1 MPRTRRRSIFRILF
15 FLVVL
20 VVFAI
25 VLAPTAIGLFIARG
39 MIERAAGD
47 ALGAPVRIGSV
58 RLGWTGHQAIEGF
71 RVTAPDGS
79 EAMRADLRVDAGL
92 FSLLVARPSTLRV
105 HLTGA
110 ARGELLED
118 GRVILPGAPTPA
130 PRPPAAPEPAAPGVP
145 GVPGPPGELIP
156 RNLPALDV
164 AIDGLDLDLAMR
176 GTGSASS
183 TLRLRDLRGAIAVES
198 SGAGTA
204 VGELRS
210 ASGADMTDLAVELSA
225 RNFID
230 PGTRRMV
237 LRGASGDFQLRA
249 GAVTVPP
256 GATVRSIESLRIHV
270 RTSDAFER
278 IDLDVDLRSAV
289 GDGPD
294 PVGLQG
300 TIVARRP
307 AEIVAAPLMALP
319 LIDVDL
325 VARALPVSLLQPFL
339 AATPLL
345 LAQDLGPM
353 IDARMRVE
361 GGAASLVD
369 VELKADRLQFTGGGR
384 VSSRGDLE
392 TGAIDLVWTPEPAR
406 VTALAGVDVPGP
418 VIVRVR
424 GTDLDVPFAPGD
436 PAVIMQAAS
445 GVIAIDVEGTVGVP
459 VAARGAD
466 EPGGRPPDGA
476 TGAGTA
482 SEAVLSATETL
493 PVRDL
498 TMQAS
503 RAAGDATVH
512 VTMGMLVDGVRAEVD
527 QRVRIPEVLP
537 DTAFG
542 LARLTAGL
550 VRVDGAPE
558 AALRR
563 WIERAAGDAVPRE
576 VIDGRWSME
585 LRSGPTEDAGAAPA
599 TPRWNAALTLTGPR
613 VQVES
618 QGGLGTDTPD
628 AWDLATT
635 VIRVQVTPEL
645 LAPFLPAGA
654 GSDAGAV
661 ALNGA
666 VDRAAAVSTGT
677 PPVVL
682 RRPTG
687 FVVQVDPIR
696 GRGVPTL
703 HTLLESPLRASF
715 TAERTAFGVAGL
727 REDLRMESFRGE
739 VRARRGDGDRVDA
752 EVEARFA
759 ARVDRGGA
767 LIGRVAADARVQ
779 DLLGAAPPRWTADL
793 GLNEIAVV
801 IVEQVLG
808 RPAGS
813 IADLLGATGALT
825 VHAAADAPDG
835 DAIALEARPAF
846 PQVTG
851 RFPLTVSQDTVGI
864 RGAESVVRLP
874 AAVLDRWMSESPS
887 SSGGAAP
894 ADRLTVTG
902 DLAVALAVREVTMPL
917 AMLRGEAFAPGEVRI
932 DVDGAAEPL
941 PWRMPDGTRLALS
954 GGSVRARATDLS
966 GGVTVVIDGEVRE
979 GDATVGRLS
988 VDGLLRDLIGDN
1000 GVFTP
1005 QRVAFTGRASAAGI
1019 PTRVLDRMLRQDGM
1033 LVAAVGE
1040 TMTGTIDAM
1049 RFSATFEV
1057 GHADLD
1063 ITSPAARLKARV
1075 MGREKMIRIPV
1086 EQPIDGT
1093 MEATPELRQRLLQ
1106 RIHPIFA
1113 DIRAVDQ
1120 PITVRSTE
1128 VLRIPID
1135 GNPAGLNGALRLTVG
1150 AIAIDSGSS
1159 LLSVFSLFNR
1169 SDRVATLRGS
1179 IDPVDVRIRNGVVS
1193 YDRFAM
1199 KIDQVTI
1206 VYSGQIDL
1214 VKQQANLRF
1223 EVPLSVLAHS
1233 FRELEGFAERITV
1246 PVVTRGPLDRLKTE
1260 LDPDFDIGKAA
1271 LEAGFRGGLDSLLRG
1286 RLRGLFDRPGQ

>member
-1 MPRTRRRSIFRILF
+1 MPRTRRRSILRILV

-20 VVFAI
+20 GVFAV
-25 VLAPTAIGLFIARG
+25 VLAPTVIGLVIARG

-79 EAMRADLRVDAGL
+79 EAMRADLRVDSGL
-92 FSLLVARPSTLRV
+92 LSLLVSRPSTLRV
-105 HLTGA
+105 HVTGT
-110 ARGELLED
+110 ARGELAED
-118 GRVILPGAPTPA
+118 GRIILSGAPAPA
-130 PRPPAAPEPAAPGVP
+130 PRPPAPPDPAVPGVP
-145 GVPGPPGELIP
+145 GVPGTLPGAMIP
-156 RNLPALDV
+156 RNLPTLDLAV
-164 AIDGLDLDLAMR
+164 DGLDLDLVMR

-183 TLRLRDLRGAIAVES
+183 TLRLRDLRGAISVES
-198 SGAGTA
+198 SGAGIA
-204 VGELRS
+204 GGELRS
-210 ASGADMTDLAVELSA
+210 ASGADVTDLAVELTA
-225 RNFID
+225 RDFID
-230 PGTRRMV
+230 PGTRRIV
-237 LRGASGDFQLRA
+237 LRGASGDVQLRA

-256 GATVRSIESLRIHV
+256 GATVRSIESLRVHL

-278 IDLDVDLRSAV
+278 IDLDVDLRSTV
-289 GDGPD
+289 GDGPE
-294 PVGLQG
+294 PVGLLG

-339 AATPLL
+339 AATPVILT
-345 LAQDLGPM
+345 QDLGPVV
-353 IDARMRVE
+353 DARMRVE
-361 GGAASLVD
+361 GGASSLVD
-369 VELKADRLQFTGGGR
+369 VELKAERLQFTGGGR

-392 TGAIDLVWTPEPAR
+392 TGVIDLVWTPEPAR
-406 VTALAGVDVPGP
+406 AAALAGVDVPES
-418 VIVRVR
+418 VVLRVR
-424 GTDLDVPFAPGD
+424 GTDLAVPFAPGD

-445 GVIAIDVEGTVGVP
+445 GVIAVDVEGTVGVP
-459 VAARGAD
+459 VAARGD
-466 EPGGRPPDGA
+466 SEPGGGPPDA
-476 TGAGTA
+476 AAGAGST
-482 SEAVLSATETL
+482 SETVLSATEIL
-493 PVRDL
+493 LVRDL
-498 TMQAS
+498 VMKAS
-503 RAAGDATVH
+503 RAAGDATAH
-512 VTMGMLVDGVRAEVD
+512 VTIGMLVDGVRAEVD
-527 QRVRIPEVLP
+527 QVVRIPEVLP
-537 DTAFG
+537 DTA
-542 LARLTAGL
+542 LEYARLTAG
-550 VRVDGAPE
+550 VARIDGAPD

-563 WIERAAGDAVPRE
+563 WIERAAGNAVPRE
-576 VIDGRWSME
+576 AIDGRWSME
-585 LRSGPTEDAGAAPA
+585 LRSGPTEEPGAA
-599 TPRWNAALTLTGPR
+599 PRWNAALTLTGPR
-613 VQVES
+613 IQIES
-618 QGGLGTDTPD
+618 QGALGADTPD
-628 AWDLATT
+628 AWDLAAT

-654 GSDAGAV
+654 GSGAGAV

-666 VDRAAAVSTGT
+666 VDRAAAESDGT

-703 HTLLESPLRASF
+703 DTLLDSPLRASF

-767 LIGRVAADARVQ
+767 LIGRIAADARVQ
-779 DLLGAAPPRWTADL
+779 DLLGATRPRWTADL
-793 GLNEIAVV
+793 GLNEIAVA

-825 VHAAADAPDG
+825 VHAAADGPDPA
-835 DAIALEARPAF
+835 AIALEARPAF

-851 RFPLTVSQDTVGI
+851 RFPLTVSQDMVGI
-864 RGAESVVRLP
+864 RGAESVVRMP
-874 AAVLDRWMSESPS
+874 AAVLDRWMSDVPS
-887 SSGGAAP
+887 SSAGAAP
-894 ADRLTVTG
+894 SDRLTVTG
-902 DLAVALAVREVTMPL
+902 DLAVALAIREVIMPL
-917 AMLRGEAFAPGEVRI
+917 AMLRGVAFAPGDVRV
-932 DVDGAAEPL
+932 DVEGTAEPL

-954 GGSVRARATDLS
+954 GGSVRARTTNLA

-979 GDATVGRLS
+979 GAATVGRLS
-988 VDGLLRDLIGDN
+988 VDGLLRDLIGDG
-1000 GVFTP
+1000 GVFAP

-1019 PTRVLDRMLRQDGM
+1019 PTRVLDRLLRQDGM

-1057 GHADLD
+1057 GHADID

-1120 PITVRSTE
+1120 PVTVRSTE

-1159 LLSVFSLFNR
+1159 LLSVFALFNR

-1179 IDPVDVRIRNGVVS
+1179 IDPVDVRIRNGVIS

-1286 RLRGLFDRPGQ
+1286 RLRDLFDRPGR